1 MAPQNPDVTE
11 VVAGALDKGHLLIHH
26 RAIIPK
32 PS

>member
-1 MAPQNPDVTE
+1 MAPKNPDVTE

-26 RAIIPK
+26 TTIIPE